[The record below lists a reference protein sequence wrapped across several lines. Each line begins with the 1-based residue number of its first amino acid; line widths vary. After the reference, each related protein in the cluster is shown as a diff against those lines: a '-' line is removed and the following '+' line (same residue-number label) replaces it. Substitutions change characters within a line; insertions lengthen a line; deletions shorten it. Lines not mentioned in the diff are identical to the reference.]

1 MDMKTRREFIELST
15 TAALGAFIG
24 LPRPSAPLRILILG
38 GTGYIGPH
46 FVHSA
51 LTRGHSVT
59 MLNRGRREP
68 NQNAGDYARV
78 EAIVGDRATPTAYD
92 NLKGKKWDVIID
104 TATNIAWTRAALEAL
119 QGSATRYLYISS
131 TGVFH
136 PYRTTNIP
144 EDGPVLLTDTPPRDP
159 PSYGVLKAISE
170 NDVRKAFG
178 NNAIVIR
185 PGYIVGPGDTSD
197 RFTYW
202 PVRIARG
209 GEVLVPGRKS
219 DPVQYVDVRD
229 LADFTIRLFENGT
242 NGTFNVTGP
251 AQKQTIEQFMNALK
265 PLARTPVTFT
275 WIEDYEWL
283 RKYPLRTSPNGTTSG
298 LTYAVP
304 WIMAEGDELGHMQID
319 VRKAVAA
326 GLTYRPLLTTARDII
341 AWRQSDAV
349 PAALKATPRYVL
361 TPEQERAMLDA
372 WKARG

>member
-1 MDMKTRREFIELST
+1 MKTRREFIELGT

-24 LPRPSAPLRILILG
+24 LPLRAAPLRILILG

-51 LTRGHSVT
+51 LARGHSVT

-119 QGSATRYLYISS
+119 RESATRYLYISS

-178 NNAIVIR
+178 NNAIIIR

-209 GEVLVPGRKS
+209 GEVLVPGRKT

-229 LADFTIRLFENGT
+229 LADFAIHLFETGT

-251 AQKQTIEQFMNALK
+251 AQRQTMEQFVNALK
-265 PLARTPVTFT
+265 PLATTPVTYT

-283 RKYPLRTSPNGTTSG
+283 RKYPLRTSPNGSTSG
-298 LTYAVP
+298 LVYAVP

-326 GLTYRPLLTTARDII
+326 GLKYRPLLDTARDII